1 MKWWV
6 VGRGKARSVPSCER
20 RNKGEKGSA
29 QIRFFGSRS
38 SKHANLAA
46 NSGSIRPLLTPAA
59 VTADIEVL
67 ISFHSLESL
76 YRHYGFHASSFP
88 PISLS
93 LPPSLLPPPNSSPSP
108 FLFRLSIHL
117 PPFLSIREERCRPR
131 PSAVDICIS
140 IGWLKIYNYAAPA
153 GKNKRGRGKKTFPPL
168 SKLAATSFFSEGEG
182 GYFAAQS
189 FCSRSQH
196 LSFHPL
202 PFLVTDIPYSW

>member
-6 VGRGKARSVPSCER
+6 VGRGKARSVPPCER

-108 FLFRLSIHL
+108 LSIPSFHSPSSL
-117 PPFLSIREERCRPR
+117 PFYPR
-131 PSAVDICIS
+131 RALQTPT
-140 IGWLKIYNYAAPA
+140 L
-153 GKNKRGRGKKTFPPL
+153 
-168 SKLAATSFFSEGEG
+168 
-182 GYFAAQS
+182 
-189 FCSRSQH
+189 CSRYLH
-196 LSFHPL
+196 FNRLIKNL
-202 PFLVTDIPYSW
+202 

>member
-6 VGRGKARSVPSCER
+6 VGRGKARSVPPCER

-93 LPPSLLPPPNSSPSP
+93 LPPSLLPPPNFSPSP

-140 IGWLKIYNYAAPA
+140 IG
-153 GKNKRGRGKKTFPPL
+153 
-168 SKLAATSFFSEGEG
+168 
-182 GYFAAQS
+182 
-189 FCSRSQH
+189 
-196 LSFHPL
+196 
-202 PFLVTDIPYSW
+202 